1 MCVLFEI
8 NASLQNITGYTDKK
22 IIPIYLLMV
31 KTSKNGTKNQDARF
45 CQNCLVKIF
54 QKLEEKFNEISNI
67 FRQKV
72 SLDFCSKN
80 WKTNS

>member
-1 MCVLFEI
+1 M
-8 NASLQNITGYTDKK
+8 QNSVAGKNNNIYTDKK

-31 KTSKNGTKNQDARF
+31 KTSKKWNLYSKNQEARL

-54 QKLEEKFNEISNI
+54 QKLEEKFNKIGNI

-72 SLDFCSKN
+72 SPDFCSKN